1 MQLDEK
7 LPVVITKKKH
17 GGARPNTG
25 GARSGAGRKPG
36 VPNKISGDVKAMIL
50 GALEEKGGVDY
61 LVEQADKNPTAFLSL
76 IGKVLPMTVA
86 GVPESPLKIE
96 HAATDE
102 LISRIAR
109 LAARGK
115 AS

>member
-7 LPVVITKKKH
+7 LPGVITKKKH

-50 GALEEKGGVDY
+50 GALDEMGGVDY
-61 LVEQADKNPTAFLSL
+61 LVDQAGQNPTAFLTL
-76 IGKVLPMTVA
+76 VGKVLPMTVA
-86 GVPESPLKIE
+86 GDPNNPIKLAGTV
-96 HAATDE
+96 E
-102 LISRIAR
+102 LVIVDPKTK
-109 LAARGK
+109 G
-115 AS
+115 